1 MTLVFT
7 LGFLKDIK
15 KNAEMMSLNC
25 NSLYI
30 FCRKMLINK
39 KQLCSLDLLSTAFLV
54 VRALVWH
61 TLLLYQSCNFTN
73 RHANP

>member
-30 FCRKMLINK
+30 FCRKMTVD
-39 KQLCSLDLLSTAFLV
+39 KQETALFIRSFKYSFFGCKGSSLA
-54 VRALVWH
+54 H
-61 TLLLYQSCNFTN
+61 FTFV
-73 RHANP
+73 PIL